1 MAGANRYSAFI
12 KLVANGKAIGTSFT
26 AATELMSSEKVIA
39 GGVYRIIV
47 SARDAKNY
55 EIGYGELRFTVPSD
69 LKEGSIPH
77 GTNQSKG
84 GARHRICTDKF

>member
-1 MAGANRYSAFI
+1 ME
-12 KLVANGKAIGTSFT
+12 KAIGTSFT
-26 AATELMSSEKVIA
+26 AATECLSSEKVIA

-69 LKEGSIPH
+69 FYARNLH